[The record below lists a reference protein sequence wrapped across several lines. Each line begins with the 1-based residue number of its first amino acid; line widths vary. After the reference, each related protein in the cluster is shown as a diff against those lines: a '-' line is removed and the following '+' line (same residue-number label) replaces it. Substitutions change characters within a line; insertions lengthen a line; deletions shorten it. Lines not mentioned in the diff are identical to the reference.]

1 MVSFF
6 NLIKKYK
13 MKKSDVIGFG
23 IVFLM
28 CVWMIT
34 TFVVTLCVNPLL
46 GIAIGVGG
54 WLGLNKLSC

>member
-1 MVSFF
+1 
-6 NLIKKYK
+6 